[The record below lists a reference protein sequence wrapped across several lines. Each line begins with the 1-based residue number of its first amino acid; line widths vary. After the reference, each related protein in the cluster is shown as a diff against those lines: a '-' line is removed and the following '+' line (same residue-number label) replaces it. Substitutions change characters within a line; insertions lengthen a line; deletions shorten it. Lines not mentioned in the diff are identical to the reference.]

1 MGARTCLDVSVVT
14 HTGIQL
20 ALPTRPRPLQRRR
33 FHDARQRRPNLL
45 EEQNAIRN
53 LTFDEMRVSPAMH
66 SKQSRMD
73 ESGFGTLETANI
85 YKMKSIRTLTT
96 YFLYNSI
103 MSSTLSLNISN
114 GPRPYYQLE
123 VSG

>member
-1 MGARTCLDVSVVT
+1 
-14 HTGIQL
+14 
-20 ALPTRPRPLQRRR
+20 
-33 FHDARQRRPNLL
+33 
-45 EEQNAIRN
+45 
-53 LTFDEMRVSPAMH
+53 MRVSPAMH